1 MQNLQ
6 FDTIVS
12 PNVDGGPTLNSGS
25 KTSRARL
32 TPLAPIFA
40 AALTCAAPLAESH
53 ELEYSSALS
62 GASESP
68 PNSSAATARALITLD
83 FDLVDLDVE
92 LHFSNLSGDVIGA
105 NICGPTLNPLTGTAP
120 PAIPLPGFPTNL
132 ASGIYHQ
139 PIDLTA
145 ASSYDPGFIATS
157 GGSVFDALTAL
168 YTGLVAGQMYLDI
181 QTTTHTDGEI
191 RGLLP
196 AFPDANHDGTI
207 DTADFMIVAQ
217 NFNAFGTEFDLGDFN
232 IDFVTNAIDFNIL
245 ATRFGDSAFP
255 AESTSPSIVPEPATA
270 MMMCALP
277 MLLLRRACRR

>member
-1 MQNLQ
+1 MA
-6 FDTIVS
+6 
-12 PNVDGGPTLNSGS
+12 TLNSGS
-25 KTSRARL
+25 KTSRRRL
-32 TPLAPIFA
+32 TPLAPVLA
-40 AALTCAAPLAESH
+40 AALTCTAPLAVSH
-53 ELEYSSALS
+53 EIEYSSALS

-68 PNSSAATARALITLD
+68 SNPSAGTAQALVSLD

-92 LHFSNLSGDVIGA
+92 LHFNNLSGDVIRA
-105 NICGPTLNPLTGTAP
+105 DICGPTLNPLTGTAP
-120 PAIPLPGFPTNL
+120 LAIPLPGFPTNV

-157 GGSVFDALTAL
+157 GGTVSDALTAL
-168 YTGLVAGQMYLDI
+168 YTGLVAGHMYLEI
-181 QTTTHTDGEI
+181 QTTTYPDGEI

-207 DTADFMIVAQ
+207 DTPDFLTVAQ
-217 NFNAFGTEFDLGDFN
+217 NFNVFGTEFDLGDFN

-255 AESTSPSIVPEPATA
+255 AESASPAIVPEPATA
-270 MMMCALP
+270 MVMCALP
-277 MLLLRRACRR
+277 MLLFRRACRR